1 MNAPLQH
8 FPLLTAPEAGPVA
21 GPLLETI
28 EAANGAVP
36 NLYRVLANTPGL
48 LATYVDG
55 AARFRSESGFTATEQ
70 DVVLLTLSRIN
81 ECTYCM
87 AAHSFLADRVSKTP
101 TEVTDALRDDR
112 PLADQRLAALAAF
125 TQHMVE
131 TAGRPTSENLQDFY
145 AAGFTEAQVLAI
157 VLAVSVKTIS
167 NWSNHLFGTPVDDM
181 FAERAWQPPAY
192 A

>member
-1 MNAPLQH
+1 
-8 FPLLTAPEAGPVA
+8 
-21 GPLLETI
+21 
-28 EAANGAVP
+28 
-36 NLYRVLANTPGL
+36 
-48 LATYVDG
+48 
-55 AARFRSESGFTATEQ
+55 
-70 DVVLLTLSRIN
+70 
-81 ECTYCM
+81 
-87 AAHSFLADRVSKTP
+87 
-101 TEVTDALRDDR
+101 
-112 PLADQRLAALAAF
+112 
-125 TQHMVE
+125 MVE